1 MMRRM
6 ALLISLLALALPLAA
21 APYAYLS
28 ASGGLAYDT
37 NAFSSPLPIWNED
50 DMNFDYERRTSALLS
65 LDADVFFND
74 GPAGLSVKA
83 VLGVPLLSEKALY
96 DGNGYIWGSSD
107 AISSLSFSIG
117 PVFRYR
123 MGIADLFLSIRFGVG
138 SYDFFS
144 SGFTFDM
151 LADGGVRFFT
161 GERLV
166 ITAGAIYDAHLM
178 KYLSDSMTALYDQ
191 GYIMLSIGG
200 YVSIGV
206 RIGG

>member
-1 MMRRM
+1 MIRRFG
-6 ALLISLLALALPLAA
+6 LLISLLALSLPLMA
-21 APYAYLS
+21 APYAYVS

-37 NAFSSPLPIWNED
+37 NAFSTPLPIWNED
-50 DMNFDYERRTSALLS
+50 DMNFDYERRVSTLLS
-65 LDADVFFND
+65 LDADVFFNE

-83 VLGVPLLSEKALY
+83 VMGVPVFSEKASY
-96 DGNGYIWGSSD
+96 DGSGYIWEGSD

-123 MGIADLFLSIRFGVG
+123 MGIADLFLSMRLGIG

-144 SGFTFDM
+144 TGFTFDV
-151 LADGGVRFFT
+151 LADGGVRFFA
-161 GERLV
+161 GEHLV
-166 ITAGAIYDAHLM
+166 ITAGAIYDAHMM
-178 KYLSDSMTALYDQ
+178 KYLSDSTTALYDQ
-191 GYIMLSIGG
+191 GYMMLSVGG

>member
-1 MMRRM
+1 
-6 ALLISLLALALPLAA
+6 
-21 APYAYLS
+21 
-28 ASGGLAYDT
+28 
-37 NAFSSPLPIWNED
+37 
-50 DMNFDYERRTSALLS
+50 
-65 LDADVFFND
+65 
-74 GPAGLSVKA
+74 
-83 VLGVPLLSEKALY
+83 
-96 DGNGYIWGSSD
+96 
-107 AISSLSFSIG
+107 
-117 PVFRYR
+117 
-123 MGIADLFLSIRFGVG
+123 
-138 SYDFFS
+138 
-144 SGFTFDM
+144 M